1 MIKNSSKN
9 RQDETDMLPV
19 NAVRLIGLL
28 HSEVVIAGG
37 ELSVASTI
45 SLDDRC
51 LTITQMTLSK

>member
-1 MIKNSSKN
+1 
-9 RQDETDMLPV
+9 MLPV